1 MNSQYP
7 DNLGL
12 VHTYPFMFENGD
24 FFLQFGLTSTRIRW
38 KRHQKHTSFQKRSP
52 EWWTCFRSWGR
63 TKRNVFENEEGHTS
77 YSQCPISVLCGRAK
91 NHSNL
96 LRVAAYFSKTEKKLV
111 IKNIQNRV
119 DKPQVY
125 GLKVRRLSCLPW
137 PIYFEVLMGILAKI
151 LNQYL
156 TVIRYRIQKKNT
168 GKRSYRF
175 QWRKDLFH
183 RPPNLRF
190 SAFKYHNPTTTSPV
204 LRNTRDSYL

>member
-1 MNSQYP
+1 MKTSP
-7 DNLGL
+7 KT
-12 VHTYPFMFENGD
+12 H
-24 FFLQFGLTSTRIRW
+24 FFQN
-38 KRHQKHTSFQKRSP
+38 RSS

-63 TKRNVFENEEGHTS
+63 TKRNVLENDEGHTS

-137 PIYFEVLMGILAKI
+137 PIYFEVLMGILGKI

-156 TVIRYRIQKKNT
+156 TVIRYRIQKQKYGKT
-168 GKRSYRF
+168 ELQVSVKKRSLP
-175 QWRKDLFH
+175 Q
-183 RPPNLRF
+183 
-190 SAFKYHNPTTTSPV
+190 TSQSKV
-204 LRNTRDSYL
+204 